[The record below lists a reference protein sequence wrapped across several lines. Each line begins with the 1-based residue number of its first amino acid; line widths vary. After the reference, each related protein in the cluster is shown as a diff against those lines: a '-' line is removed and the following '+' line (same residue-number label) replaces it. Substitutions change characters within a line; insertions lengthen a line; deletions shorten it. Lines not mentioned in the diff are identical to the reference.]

1 MRNRQQRH
9 LLFGESGSVVAETLL
24 CLPIVLLA
32 AMAVAQYAL
41 FQMCNQMVVYASF
54 AAARAT
60 VPMSSNK
67 AANEPVSEEW
77 KAALATARRICS
89 TISFTS
95 GSGNNLTRAWLPAGS
110 VKGSGGLSET
120 PHLDGAGCWRSGKVA
135 VWISDPTPNT
145 SAQWYRAATVVM
157 DIPIVI
163 PFANEAFIGLAGRKT
178 TIHGGKQ
185 LDYFIPKSSDA
196 SSPYFG
202 YPHLRFHHTTY
213 ISKNF
218 VVMSSNNL
226 PAGHSTW

>member
-9 LLFGESGSVVAETLL
+9 RIFGEKGSVVAETLF

-32 AMAVAQYAL
+32 AMGVAQYAF

-77 KAALATARRICS
+77 KAALAAARRICS
-89 TISFTS
+89 TISFTG
-95 GSGNNLTRAWLPAGS
+95 GSGNNLARTWLPAGS

-120 PHLDGAGCWRSGKVA
+120 PHLDNAGCWRSGKVA
-135 VWISDPTPNT
+135 VWIADPSTEAN
-145 SAQWYRAATVVM
+145 AQWYRAATVVM

-163 PFANEAFIGLAGRKT
+163 PFANEAFSGLAGRKT

-196 SSPYFG
+196 SSPYYG

-218 VVMSSNNL
+218 VVMSSDNL
-226 PAGHSTW
+226 PAGHNVW

>member
-1 MRNRQQRH
+1 MLNNLQRYR
-9 LLFGESGSVVAETLL
+9 LLGDKGSVVAETLL
-24 CLPIVLLA
+24 CLPVILLA
-32 AMAVAQYAL
+32 AMGVAQYAF

-60 VPMSSNK
+60 VPMSNNK
-67 AANEPVSEEW
+67 TANEPVSEEW
-77 KAALATARRICS
+77 NAALAAARRICS
-89 TISFTS
+89 TISFT
-95 GSGNNLTRAWLPAGS
+95 GGNGMNLTRTWLPSGS
-110 VKGSGGLSET
+110 VKGSGGLSAP

-135 VWISDPTPNT
+135 VWITDPTTDAN
-145 SAQWYRAATVVM
+145 AQWYRAATVVM

-163 PFANEAFIGLAGRKT
+163 PFANEAFSGLVGRKT

-185 LDYFIPKSSDA
+185 LDYFIPKSSDT

-218 VVMSSNNL
+218 VVMSSDNL
-226 PAGHSTW
+226 PAGHNAW